1 MNRLSLRT
9 VIVTMMLVIALACT
23 LLYNAVYGM
32 LTDQTFSEMD
42 LQSIG
47 QNLDLAKTRLDH
59 ILLDAQ
65 TLLSDAETQIHAAS
79 YFDPGSFRR
88 SIMQR
93 LEYEDS
99 VSSVILYDAS
109 GTPLCTVG
117 RSDATFSLY
126 RGYSADDWI
135 LSALETPEISYS
147 PARLEHC
154 FRDNYEFVA
163 VMAQPVEYFPA
174 AEAAPQKGLLTV
186 SIRLDVLA
194 SVCIEQSGEGRGQLI
209 LLTAAGEPLYSPRA
223 KLNSLT
229 QLSPEFTGVGVR
241 QPDSQLLELSKPLA
255 GEKWILLTQVNQYQM
270 QSTQQTLHNKSL
282 IVLALSLLL
291 GFVLALLLSALISR
305 PLKAMEQTIEQS
317 NGASAAPRVRT
328 RGLKEFASFARHYN
342 EMLDRIDTLNA
353 ETAHNQEQLRQ
364 MEIAALEEQINPHF
378 LYNALDSITWL
389 VETGRG
395 SAAVNMITSLAQLL
409 RLSIHRGGNFHTV
422 RREVDHVRSYLT
434 IQQTRGGNRFRV
446 ELDAAP
452 ETLDLLCPRL
462 ILQPLAENAIK
473 HGIGDNTGCRIAIR
487 VFIENDRLI
496 MTVSDDGMGILP
508 DKLRQIQ
515 QELDAGSPPNPDEIS
530 GLALKSVNRRIRL
543 LCGEDSGIT
552 IDSEMEEWTCARIT
566 LPLRR

>member
-93 LEYEDS
+93 LEYEDA

-328 RGLKEFASFARHYN
+328 RGLKEFASFARRYN

-409 RLSIHRGGNFHTV
+409 RLSIHRGGNFH
-422 RREVDHVRSYLT
+422 S
-434 IQQTRGGNRFRV
+434 
-446 ELDAAP
+446 
-452 ETLDLLCPRL
+452 
-462 ILQPLAENAIK
+462 
-473 HGIGDNTGCRIAIR
+473 
-487 VFIENDRLI
+487 
-496 MTVSDDGMGILP
+496 S
-508 DKLRQIQ
+508 
-515 QELDAGSPPNPDEIS
+515 
-530 GLALKSVNRRIRL
+530 
-543 LCGEDSGIT
+543 
-552 IDSEMEEWTCARIT
+552 ARD
-566 LPLRR
+566 

>member
-1 MNRLSLRT
+1 MMNRLSLRT

-47 QNLDLAKTRLDH
+47 QNLDLAQTRLDR

-65 TLLSDAETQIHAAS
+65 ALLFDAETQIHAAP
-79 YFDPGSFRR
+79 YFDPVSFRR

-93 LEYEDS
+93 LEYEES
-99 VSSVILYDAS
+99 INSVILYDAS

-126 RGYSADDWI
+126 RDYSADNWI

-154 FRDNYEFVA
+154 FRDDYEFVA
-163 VMAQPVEYFPA
+163 VMAQPVEYAPA
-174 AEAAPQKGLLTV
+174 ADAAPQKGLLTV
-186 SIRLDVLA
+186 SIRLDALA
-194 SVCIEQSGEGRGQLI
+194 SVCIEQSGEGRGQLL

-229 QLSPEFTGVGVR
+229 QLSAEYAGVGVR
-241 QPDSQLLELSKPLA
+241 QPGSQLLELSKPLA
-255 GEKWILLTQVNQYQM
+255 GEKWILFAQVNQYQM
-270 QSTQQTLHNKSL
+270 QSTQQTLHSKGWM
-282 IVLALSLLL
+282 VLALSLLL

-317 NGASAAPRVRT
+317 GGAAAPRIRT
-328 RGLKEFASFARHYN
+328 RGLKEFVSFARHYN
-342 EMLDRIDTLNA
+342 EMLDRIDALNA

-395 SAAVNMITSLAQLL
+395 PDAVNMITSLAQLL

-434 IQQTRGGNRFRV
+434 IQQTRQGNRFRV
-446 ELDAAP
+446 EIDASP

-473 HGIGDNTGCRIAIR
+473 HGIGDNTGCRITIR
-487 VFIENDRLI
+487 VLIENGRLI
-496 MTVSDDGMGILP
+496 MEVADDGMGILP
-508 DKLRQIQ
+508 EKLRQIQ
-515 QELDAGSPPNPDEIS
+515 QELAAGSPPNPDEIS

-543 LCGEDSGIT
+543 LCGEGSGIT

-566 LPLRR
+566 LPLRH

>member
-1 MNRLSLRT
+1 
-9 VIVTMMLVIALACT
+9 
-23 LLYNAVYGM
+23 
-32 LTDQTFSEMD
+32 
-42 LQSIG
+42 
-47 QNLDLAKTRLDH
+47 
-59 ILLDAQ
+59 
-65 TLLSDAETQIHAAS
+65 
-79 YFDPGSFRR
+79 
-88 SIMQR
+88 
-93 LEYEDS
+93 
-99 VSSVILYDAS
+99 
-109 GTPLCTVG
+109 
-117 RSDATFSLY
+117 
-126 RGYSADDWI
+126 
-135 LSALETPEISYS
+135 
-147 PARLEHC
+147 
-154 FRDNYEFVA
+154 
-163 VMAQPVEYFPA
+163 MAQPVEYTPA
-174 AEAAPQKGLLTV
+174 TEAAPQKGLLTV

-422 RREVDHVRSYLT
+422 RREVDHVRFYLT

-473 HGIGDNTGCRIAIR
+473 HGIGDNTGCRITIR

-566 LPLRR
+566 LPLRH

>member
-163 VMAQPVEYFPA
+163 VMAQPVEYIPA

-328 RGLKEFASFARHYN
+328 RGLKEFASFARRYN
-342 EMLDRIDTLNA
+342 EMLDRIDMLNA

-378 LYNALDSITWL
+378 LYNALDSISWL
-389 VETGRG
+389 VETCRG

-434 IQQTRGGNRFRV
+434 IQQTRGGNRFRM